1 MPVFNEQPP
10 WDLEWCPLCRLW
22 YGTRRGTPRFSC
34 CVAHAPGTCCHYG
47 QTQLA
52 VVEVRPVGP
61 EGRGEA
67 DTLLL

>member
-10 WDLEWCPLCRLW
+10 WDLEWCPLC
-22 YGTRRGTPRFSC
+22 RFSC

-47 QTQLA
+47 QTQLDVTA
-52 VVEVRPVGP
+52 VRPIGP

-67 DTLLL
+67 DGVLLP